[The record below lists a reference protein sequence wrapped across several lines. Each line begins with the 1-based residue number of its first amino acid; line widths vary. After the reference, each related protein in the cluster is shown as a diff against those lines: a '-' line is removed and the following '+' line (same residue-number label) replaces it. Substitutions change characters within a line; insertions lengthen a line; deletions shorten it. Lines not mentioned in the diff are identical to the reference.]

1 MPLEKDLFVK
11 ESGIHG
17 KGIFTSIAIKAETEI
32 LVIKGE
38 VISESECVR
47 REEDEN
53 NVYIFWNGDNY
64 IDVSNTEK
72 IKYINHSCSFN
83 CEVQDRDDESLW
95 LVASNDIKAGEE
107 LVIDYGYDEIYESC
121 TCDVC
126 LIGEDEEQ

>member
-17 KGIFTSIAIKAETEI
+17 LGTFTSVIIKAEEEI
-32 LVIKGE
+32 LVIKGDVINE
-38 VISESECVR
+38 VECVR
-47 REEDEN
+47 REEDEA

-95 LVASNDIKAGEE
+95 LVASKDIKAGEE

-126 LIGEDEEQ
+126 LIGEDEEK

>member
-1 MPLEKDLFVK
+1 MVLEKDLFVK

-17 KGIFTSIAIKAETEI
+17 LGIFASSDIKAEQEI
-32 LVIKGE
+32 MVIKGE
-38 VISESECVR
+38 VISETECIR

-72 IKYINHSCSFN
+72 IKYINHSCACN
-83 CEVQDRDDESLW
+83 CEVQERDDQSLW
-95 LVASNDIKAGEE
+95 LVASVDIKAGEE

-126 LIGEDEEQ
+126 LIGEDEEN